1 MHVFGIIV
9 KWLGLLVSSI
19 YRLSKNTVFDQ
30 KWSLILEPL
39 NYRGN
44 QHFWMFHKKPR
55 LYYQRSRGSAPLWL
69 CPSSSFCSSSS
80 KVLPIPS
87 IHKQSRPTP
96 PPIPVFLFKTTP
108 PKKQNKDASTINH
121 QPKQR
126 HRCTVVWHSNIN
138 RVAPDTRPTL
148 LTTSYIGCTPNNLQ
162 RALHVFTI

>member
-1 MHVFGIIV
+1 LTTVFWTNGRYYRYSRIEPEFGQIHHVKNARFWNQLIGP
-9 KWLGLLVSSI
+9 WFLLVF
-19 YRLSKNTVFDQ
+19 YTDFQ
-30 KWSLILEPL
+30 KIL
-39 NYRGN
+39 G
-44 QHFWMFHKKPR
+44 QHFWISQKIRKNPLKNPKNLLLF
-55 LYYQRSRGSAPLWL
+55 LLLCSRGSAPLWL

-126 HRCTVVWHSNIN
+126 HRCTVV
-138 RVAPDTRPTL
+138 
-148 LTTSYIGCTPNNLQ
+148 
-162 RALHVFTI
+162 